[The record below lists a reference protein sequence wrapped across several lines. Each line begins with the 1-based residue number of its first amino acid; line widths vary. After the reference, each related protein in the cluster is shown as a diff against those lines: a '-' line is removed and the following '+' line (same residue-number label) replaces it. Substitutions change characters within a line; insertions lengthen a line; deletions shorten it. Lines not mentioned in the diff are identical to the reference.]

1 MKTFS
6 SFKKPGVDRV
16 PNFWLKKLNCFHYQY
31 AHIFNKILQENL
43 DTPIWLTTGTTSL
56 LPKSKE
62 TTLPNKYR
70 PICCL
75 PTTYKLLTGLIAD
88 KVYEHLDFNNFL
100 EEEQKGCRRNRQGT
114 KHQLLIN
121 KSVLEDCKKR
131 ARNLSMAWIDYKKAY
146 DSVPHSWIIRCLDL
160 YKINPAIKTFLQNI
174 MTKWSMNITLRHST
188 GEIELPDVKVRR
200 GIYQGD
206 SLSPLIFCMCID
218 PLSKLIKKESVGYSL
233 SKSRRKEDKLK
244 DLISHLLFMD
254 DLKLFS
260 EEEKGLD
267 KQLDVVNIFSK
278 DICMDFGLDKCAKCT
293 IKKGKKIKGPDKEI
307 EEGSFIRDL
316 EEDATYKYLGL
327 EENASME
334 HKKLRESAKREYIKR
349 LKKIC
354 RSELSPKNKITAVN
368 QMATPVLSYGFGI
381 IDWPQREIDN
391 LDVKTRKILTMFKI
405 IYRNQCM
412 DRLYLPRREG
422 GLGLIEINDV
432 FRQTITNL
440 DFYLRTTTEEHM
452 KKVKE
457 QHPDNLPESKSITK
471 LANVFKRTHLENS
484 NNNSEQQQEVLN
496 STQQQQTEREEET
509 ASSTPSKHPYTHF
522 ERVNK
527 RNRWQTNKR
536 AGRFYEEL
544 QKNYIDQKGSVQ
556 WVQNGELKFDEERI
570 IIAAQDQG
578 LMTNGFKK
586 MCGLQQSDKCR
597 FCHKETE
604 SSNHLISGCQT
615 LLADGHYTKR
625 HNKVCSYIH
634 WTICQAH
641 NIKTEEVWKHQPEP
655 VTANEE
661 ITIFYDKPIPTGR
674 FIENKAIKPDI
685 VIRNIKN
692 KSALV
697 IDISVPND
705 FGINRAE
712 REKITKYQDLKHAL
726 KDEWEL
732 EEIEVIPI
740 IIGAT
745 GLMKDNL
752 QKYLDSI
759 PGQPKK
765 YECQVSAIRGTVS
778 ILKRC
783 LGTKFL

>member
-1 MKTFS
+1 M
-6 SFKKPGVDRV
+6 
-16 PNFWLKKLNCFHYQY
+16 
-31 AHIFNKILQENL
+31 
-43 DTPIWLTTGTTSL
+43 
-56 LPKSKE
+56 
-62 TTLPNKYR
+62 
-70 PICCL
+70 
-75 PTTYKLLTGLIAD
+75 
-88 KVYEHLDFNNFL
+88 
-100 EEEQKGCRRNRQGT
+100 
-114 KHQLLIN
+114 
-121 KSVLEDCKKR
+121 
-131 ARNLSMAWIDYKKAY
+131 
-146 DSVPHSWIIRCLDL
+146 
-160 YKINPAIKTFLQNI
+160 
-174 MTKWSMNITLRHST
+174 
-188 GEIELPDVKVRR
+188 
-200 GIYQGD
+200 
-206 SLSPLIFCMCID
+206 
-218 PLSKLIKKESVGYSL
+218 
-233 SKSRRKEDKLK
+233 
-244 DLISHLLFMD
+244 
-254 DLKLFS
+254 
-260 EEEKGLD
+260 
-267 KQLDVVNIFSK
+267 
-278 DICMDFGLDKCAKCT
+278 
-293 IKKGKKIKGPDKEI
+293 
-307 EEGSFIRDL
+307 
-316 EEDATYKYLGL
+316 
-327 EENASME
+327 
-334 HKKLRESAKREYIKR
+334 
-349 LKKIC
+349 
-354 RSELSPKNKITAVN
+354 
-368 QMATPVLSYGFGI
+368 LSYI
-381 IDWPQREIDN
+381 M
-391 LDVKTRKILTMFKI
+391 VFKI

-412 DRLYLPRREG
+412 DRLYIPRREG

-457 QHPDNLPESKSITK
+457 QHQDNLPESKSITK

-586 MCGLQQSDKCR
+586 MCGLQESDKCR

-641 NIKTEEVWKHQPEP
+641 NNQTEDIWKHQPEP
-655 VTANEE
+655 VTANKEV
-661 ITIFYDKPIPTGR
+661 TIFYDKPIPTGR
-674 FIENKAIKPDI
+674 YIENKAIKPDI
-685 VIRNIKN
+685 VVRNHLK
-692 KSALV
+692 KSALI
-697 IDISVPND
+697 IDISVPI
-705 FGINRAE
+705 FYGINRAE

-726 KDEWEL
+726 KEEWQL

-752 QKYLDSI
+752 QKYLDTI
-759 PGQPKK
+759 PGKPKK